1 MSRFFKIFLP
11 ICLLLFLM
19 IHYFIMSISKELF
32 PVFSYLYPF
41 VSKFWFEASRLLLY
55 FNLQLD
61 IILLFKGVRYLLIG
75 MIITT
80 LFSFK
85 YKLAYQIMLWSASLF
100 TAVYI
105 MCMLYLG
112 LLLIYPFYIII
123 LVIFLCSF
131 IYLLLNKLN
140 QYLLIA

>member
-1 MSRFFKIFLP
+1 MSKFFKIFLP

-61 IILLFKGVRYLLIG
+61 IVLLFKGVRYLLIG

-131 IYLLLNKLN
+131 IYLLLNKFN
-140 QYLLIA
+140 

>member
-1 MSRFFKIFLP
+1 
-11 ICLLLFLM
+11 M

-41 VSKFWFEASRLLLY
+41 VSKFWFEASRLLLS

-61 IILLFKGVRYLLIG
+61 IVLLFKGVRYLLIG

>member
-1 MSRFFKIFLP
+1 MSKFFKIFLP

-32 PVFSYLYPF
+32 PAFSYLYPF

-61 IILLFKGVRYLLIG
+61 IVLLFKGVRYLLIG

-131 IYLLLNKLN
+131 IYLLLNKFN
-140 QYLLIA
+140 

>member
-1 MSRFFKIFLP
+1 
-11 ICLLLFLM
+11 M

-131 IYLLLNKLN
+131 IYLLLNKFN
-140 QYLLIA
+140 

>member
-61 IILLFKGVRYLLIG
+61 IVLLFKGVRYLLIG

-131 IYLLLNKLN
+131 IYLLLNKFN
-140 QYLLIA
+140 